1 MTTSRSPQLS
11 KVFDKPQAQSNRR
24 SMMVCEPRLLM
35 ISRSASRSARRGSTL
50 ALVII
55 TLIAVVLIVS
65 LAYFL
70 RPGPDVEKYLARQG
84 EYMESATGLSRQISN
99 KLSDKF
105 TDADADLVA
114 DAPTDVAKH
123 IDPEVLK
130 FTYLATSN
138 PEETKKAFEPWVK
151 SLAQATGKQVE
162 YVPFSSPDEQL
173 VALRDGVIHVMAFN
187 TGGVPIA
194 VDAGGF
200 VPVAVLGDSAG
211 QSKAQVK
218 IIAAASTDTA
228 GNIKAALK
236 DKELT
241 LTEPTSNSGFKAPLV
256 LLNDQN
262 MKLGRDYSA
271 RYSGGHSESIAGI
284 ASGKYTFAAVASDVL
299 SRDQAA
305 GRIKAEQYKVIFES
319 EKFPTASFGHVHNL
333 KPELAEK
340 VRKGLLEFKWE
351 GTSVAEFFDGT
362 GQTRLVAVNYKDDFS
377 LVRRIDNAIGF
388 EHIIKDIPPDLS
400 ASGEKVLDTTTMPT
414 TKPE

>member
-1 MTTSRSPQLS
+1 MSISHTPESSRFSGEYESSSNNQRRSCPRVQLSTMSRSHS
-11 KVFDKPQAQSNRR
+11 
-24 SMMVCEPRLLM
+24 RL
-35 ISRSASRSARRGSTL
+35 ARRGSTI

-55 TLIAVVLIVS
+55 TLIAVVVIVS

-70 RPGPDVEKYLARQG
+70 RPGPDVQKYLARQG

-114 DAPTDVAKH
+114 DAPTEVAKQ

-151 SLAQATGKQVE
+151 SLAQATGKRVE

-200 VPVAVLGDSAG
+200 VPVAVLGDSSG
-211 QSKAQVK
+211 PSKAQVK
-218 IIAAASTDTA
+218 IIAASSTETPGD
-228 GNIKAALK
+228 IKAALK

-262 MKLGRDYSA
+262 LKLGRDYSA

-299 SRDQAA
+299 SREQAA

-319 EKFPTASFGHVHNL
+319 EKFPTASFGYVHNL

-362 GQTRLVAVNYKDDFS
+362 GQTRLVPVNYKDDFS

-400 ASGEKVLDTTTMPT
+400 SSDEKMLDATTMPAA
-414 TKPE
+414 KPE